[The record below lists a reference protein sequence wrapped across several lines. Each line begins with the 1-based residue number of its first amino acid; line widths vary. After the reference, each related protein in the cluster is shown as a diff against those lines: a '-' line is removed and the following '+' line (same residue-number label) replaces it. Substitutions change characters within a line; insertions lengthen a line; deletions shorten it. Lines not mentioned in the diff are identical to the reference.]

1 MTVAPVL
8 IRDLNLAYSSGPTVL
23 SAEELPIQDRA
34 LTSLVGPNGGGKTTL
49 LRCIA
54 GLLPP
59 THGSVEL
66 TGIPVYGRGALSRRR
81 RARILSIVLTDRV
94 TPAYLKVEDL
104 VALGRIPYRSVI
116 GTADTQDRYAV
127 WHAMEQTGVTHL
139 AQRTV
144 GRLSDGERQRVMIAR
159 ALAQEPRIL
168 LLDEPAAHLDPP
180 HQTAL
185 FQLLHRLVSEGIV
198 TSAVVA
204 THHLHLAL
212 HFSHELLLVGGGTV
226 GTGTPRDLLNSGD
239 LERAF
244 LQRLEGGDP
253 PLLDQT
259 RGWFVPRS
267 RTGAGDC

>member
-1 MTVAPVL
+1 MTDAPVL
-8 IRDLNLAYSSGPTVL
+8 IRDLNLDYPSGPTVL
-23 SAEELPIQDRA
+23 SAAHLAIRGGA

-59 THGSVEL
+59 SSGSVEL
-66 TGIPVYGRGALSRRR
+66 SGIPVYGRGALSRRR
-81 RARILSIVLTDRV
+81 RARILSVVLTDRIA
-94 TPAYLKVEDL
+94 PAYLRVEDL

-116 GTADTQDRYAV
+116 GTTDAREEYVIQ
-127 WHAMEQTGVTHL
+127 HAMEQTGVTHL
-139 AQRTV
+139 ARRAV

-159 ALAQEPRIL
+159 ALAQEPHII

-204 THHLHLAL
+204 THHVHLAL
-212 HFSHELLLVGGGTV
+212 HFSHELVLVSDGTV
-226 GTGTPRDLLNSGD
+226 RTGTPQALVDNGE

-244 LQRLEGGDP
+244 LQGFGGGEVP
-253 PLLDQT
+253 ILDQT
-259 RGWFVPRS
+259 RGWFVPS
-267 RTGAGDC
+267 SLGSS